1 MVALAPYE
9 GFVGAPTQRVRHLP
23 QSDEGP
29 QDCVDYP
36 PWGAITQQMD
46 GIELLV
52 RHTDTER
59 WTLKKNKEKEEEK
72 KNNKH

>member
-1 MVALAPYE
+1 
-9 GFVGAPTQRVRHLP
+9 
-23 QSDEGP
+23 
-29 QDCVDYP
+29 
-36 PWGAITQQMD
+36 MD

-72 KNNKH
+72 KNNKHWRHTDMKMSTLVYYVQEFPCKLLNFE